1 MSYVF
6 FFFFLSVGR
15 CQLQTGFYASSCPN
29 AESIVKSEVS
39 KATQQDSRLP
49 ASLIRLHF
57 HDCFVQGCDASV
69 LLDDTSSFTG
79 EKTAGPNNNSLRGF
93 EVIDTIKTSL
103 ESSCKGVVSCA
114 DILAI
119 AARDSS
125 LLQTGGPS
133 WDVRLGRRDS
143 TTASLSG
150 ANSQIPSPAFTVNQL
165 ISAFTAKG
173 LSAEDMFTLS
183 GKCKLI
189 RVASGSYGNGIYGY
203 AGAHTIGQ
211 AKCSSFSGRLF
222 NNSGSGQPDPSIR
235 QGFLKSLQSACPQG
249 GDATALQPLDVATAT
264 TFDNQ
269 YYSNLLLGRGL
280 LNSDQVLSTTVGTA
294 RNFVKAYSSDQS
306 KFFSNFAG
314 SMINMGN
321 ISPLTTPNGIIR
333 SNCRVPS

>member
-1 MSYVF
+1 MTSVGFVLMSYVF

-125 LLQTGGPS
+125 VITGGPS

-183 GKCKLI
+183 
-189 RVASGSYGNGIYGY
+189 
-203 AGAHTIGQ
+203 GAHTIGQ

>member
-1 MSYVF
+1 MTLVGFVLMSYVFF

-93 EVIDTIKTSL
+93 EVIDTIKASL

-125 LLQTGGPS
+125 VITGGPS

-183 GKCKLI
+183 G
-189 RVASGSYGNGIYGY
+189 
-203 AGAHTIGQ
+203 AHTIGQ

-235 QGFLKSLQSACPQG
+235 PGFLKSLQSACPQG